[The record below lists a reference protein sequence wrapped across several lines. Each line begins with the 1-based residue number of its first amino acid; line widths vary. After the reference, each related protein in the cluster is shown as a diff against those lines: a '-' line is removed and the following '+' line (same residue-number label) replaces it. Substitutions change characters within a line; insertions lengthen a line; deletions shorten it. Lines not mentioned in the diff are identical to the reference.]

1 MIKYDYTY
9 FHKVLLRLKS
19 LNFERYQHISE
30 KDLLIQELN
39 GEEITDYSEIDWQW
53 IKRDLYGR
61 EGAVMADNT
70 RSFNI
75 NGELEEFIRP
85 IVPRTERVRI
95 LTYLRDHCR
104 ECLFNEYYDNN
115 CISKFET
122 ECARL
127 ISKEIEESKRDQF
140 HGNFAEW
147 PIPNLKEI
155 ALPPQKQAEFSILE
169 TAILKAIPKFPRG
182 RNVITKDILLCVAYE
197 FIEYFRSTVK
207 VYEEKGMDVLHMPI
221 MNYKE
226 HEKKIYNQIIK
237 RDNRYLFWDNTPV
250 YKVYFILG
258 CLMKLPDNC
267 RSTYEEKFADGIG
280 DYLETTTKVKCKERI
295 QDVIEGILTLSKY
308 QMDFD
313 KDNIEKATKEQKELQ
328 ETATPN
334 KEEDIEKR
342 PKVFISYSWDDKEHE
357 EWVLKLASDLRSKYG
372 IDATLDKW
380 EIGFGKLLP
389 NFMEHA
395 IKDSERVICVMTP
408 NYKKKTV
415 ELQGGVGVEYA
426 IMSAEIQK
434 NIKTGKFIPLFRNGS
449 IEDIPTFL
457 AGRDYIDMRNDNKYD
472 EAIEELVRNI
482 FNKPKH
488 KKPELG
494 AIPQLD

>member
-61 EGAVMADNT
+61 EGVVMADNT
-70 RSFNI
+70 RSFNV
-75 NGELEEFIRP
+75 NNELEDFISH

-95 LTYLRDHCR
+95 LTFLRDNCR
-104 ECLFNEYYDNN
+104 TCLFNEYYDNN
-115 CISKFET
+115 CICKFET

-140 HGNFAEW
+140 HGDFAEW

-155 ALPPQKQAEFSILE
+155 ALPPQKQAEFSIME
-169 TAILKAIPKFPRG
+169 TAILNAIPKFPRG
-182 RNVITKDILLCVAYE
+182 RNVITKDVLLRVAYE

-207 VYEEKGMDVLHMPI
+207 AYEEKGMDVLHMPI

-237 RDNRYLFWDNTPV
+237 RANRYLFWDNTPV

-258 CLMKLPDNC
+258 CLMKLPDNR

-280 DYLETTTKVKCKERI
+280 DYLETTTKVKCKEKI
-295 QDVIEGILTLSKY
+295 QNVIDGILTLSKY

-313 KDNIEKATKEQKELQ
+313 MDNIGKAMNEQKELQ

-334 KEEDIEKR
+334 KEDIEKR

-357 EWVLKLASDLRSKYG
+357 EWVLKLAKELRRNNG
-372 IDATLDKW
+372 IDVILDKW
-380 EIGFGKLLP
+380 DMKLGKPLTH
-389 NFMEHA
+389 FMAHA
-395 IKDSERVICVMTP
+395 VTDSDRVICVMTP
-408 NYKKKTV
+408 NYKKKT
-415 ELQGGVGVEYA
+415 ENLDGGVGVEYS
-426 IMSAEIQK
+426 IITAEIQK
-434 NIKTGKFIPLFRNGS
+434 DIKTEKFIPLFRSG
-449 IEDIPTFL
+449 EDVPVFL
-457 AGRDYIDMRNDNKYD
+457 AGRDYIDMRDDSKYD
-472 EAIEELVRNI
+472 EAIEELVRDI
-482 FNKPKH
+482 FNKPKY

-494 AIPQLD
+494 AIPKLD